1 MGGYDPNFPAVLRN
15 AWETWFHRREKL
27 VLVVCGSVSAWIK
40 KNILGNTGFTGR
52 FSRDYVL
59 PELSLTECAEF
70 WKPGAHDLNERE
82 ILGI

>member
-59 PELSLTECAEF
+59 PELSLAECAEF